1 MKVPKARQ
9 LSSGTWFIQLRL
21 NGESISITADT
32 ENECIRK
39 AELAKAQ
46 YRNGKEH
53 KRRNRKEE
61 KTIEQILESY
71 IASRKKVLSPST
83 IRGYNTIKDNR
94 FSDYKE
100 KRPSAIKKWQTVID
114 KEVEDE
120 VSAKTIKN
128 SWGLL
133 AAALEYEGYD
143 VPQVTLPQIMPAI
156 RPWLD
161 ADQIKVFVKAV
172 HGKECEIPALLA
184 LHSLRRS
191 EIIGLKWDKIDL
203 QKNTIRVDG
212 SAVFNQDNKLTQKK
226 TNKNR
231 SSKRIVPIMIPELE
245 TALKAVPEEK
255 RTGSIVTCNPNTI
268 WSQVNRICKANGLP
282 EVGVHGLR
290 HSFCSLAVFVGL
302 SPAETMELGG
312 WSDVGT
318 MTKIYTHISQS
329 NRLKAQNK
337 ISKFFENAK

>member
-1 MKVPKARQ
+1 MKIPKARK
-9 LSSGTWFIQLRL
+9 LSSGTWFIQLRF
-21 NGESISITADT
+21 NGESIPISADT

-39 AELAKAQ
+39 AELEKAK
-46 YRNGKEH
+46 YRNNQDRTR
-53 KRRNRKEE
+53 KRKHDE
-61 KTIEQILESY
+61 KTIEEILEDY
-71 IASRKKVLSPST
+71 ITSRKKVLSPST
-83 IRGYNTIKDNR
+83 IRVYNTIKDNR
-94 FSDYKE
+94 FSDYKT
-100 KRPSAIKKWQTVID
+100 KKPSAIKDWQTVID
-114 KEVEDE
+114 DEVDNE

-133 AAALEYEGYD
+133 VSALEYSGYEIPK
-143 VPQVTLPQIMPAI
+143 VKLPQIMPAT

-172 HGKECEIPALLA
+172 HDSDCEIPALLA

-191 EIIGLKWDKIDL
+191 EIMGLTWGKINLEDK
-203 QKNTIRVDG
+203 TISVDG
-212 SAVFNQDNKLTQKK
+212 SAVFNEDNKLTQKK

-231 SSKRIVPIMIPELE
+231 SSKRQIPIMIPELSK
-245 TALKAVPEEK
+245 ALEEVPEDK
-255 RTGSIVTCNPNTI
+255 RKGNVVICNPNTI
-268 WSQVNRICKANGLP
+268 WARVNRICRENGLP
-282 EVGVHGLR
+282 EVGCHGLR

-302 SPAETMELGG
+302 SPAETMQLGG

-318 MTKIYTHISQS
+318 MTRIYTHISEA

>member
-1 MKVPKARQ
+1 MKIPKIRK
-9 LSSGTWFIQLRL
+9 LDSGTFFCQLRL
-21 NGESISITADT
+21 GGESISISADT
-32 ENECIRK
+32 ETECKRL
-39 AELAKAQ
+39 AELEKAK
-46 YRNGKEH
+46 YRNGQERTR
-53 KRRNRKEE
+53 KRKSEE
-61 KTIEQILESY
+61 KTIEEILTDY
-71 IASRKKVLSPST
+71 ITSRSKVLSPST

-94 FSDYKE
+94 FSDYKA
-100 KRPSAIKKWQTVID
+100 KKPSAIKKWQTVID
-114 KEVEDE
+114 REVENE
-120 VSAKTIKN
+120 VSPKTIKN

-133 AAALEYEGYD
+133 SSALEYAGYD
-143 VPQVTLPQIMPAI
+143 IPDVKLPQIMPAT
-156 RPWLD
+156 RPFLD
-161 ADQIKVFVKAV
+161 AEQIKTFIKVVK
-172 HGKECEIPALLA
+172 GSDCEIPALLA

-191 EIIGLKWDKIDL
+191 EIMGLTWEKIDF
-203 QKNTIRVDG
+203 KNKTINVDG
-212 SAVFNQDNKLTQKK
+212 SAVFDSDNKLTQKK

-302 SPAETMELGG
+302 SPAETMQLGG

-329 NRLKAQNK
+329 NRLKAQNQ

>member
-1 MKVPKARQ
+1 MKVPKARK

-21 NGESISITADT
+21 GGESIPISADT
-32 ENECIRK
+32 ETECKRM
-39 AELAKAQ
+39 AELEKAK
-46 YRNGKEH
+46 YRNGQERTR
-53 KRRNRKEE
+53 KRKCEE
-61 KTIEQILESY
+61 KTIEEILTDY
-71 IASRKKVLSPST
+71 ITSRSKVLSPST

-100 KRPSAIKKWQTVID
+100 KKPSTIKKWQTVID
-114 KEVEDE
+114 REVENE
-120 VSAKTIKN
+120 VSPKTIKN

-133 AAALEYEGYD
+133 SAALEDAGYD
-143 VPQVTLPQIMPAI
+143 VPDVKLPQIMPAT
-156 RPWLD
+156 RPFLD
-161 ADQIKVFVKAV
+161 AEQIKTFIKAV
-172 HGKECEIPALLA
+172 NGSDCEIPALLA

-191 EIIGLKWDKIDL
+191 EIMGLTWDKIDL
-203 QKNTIRVDG
+203 KSKTISVDG
-212 SAVFNQDNKLTQKK
+212 SAVFASDNKLTQKK

-245 TALKAVPEEK
+245 KALKAVPEDQRNGNLVK
-255 RTGSIVTCNPNTI
+255 CNPNTI
-268 WSQVNRICKANGLP
+268 WSQINRICKANGLP

-302 SPAETMELGG
+302 SPAETMQLGG

-337 ISKFFENAK
+337 ISEFFENAN